1 VLTFDPC
8 VQVCLEGFKLVK
20 RIRVLLAD
28 DDDLTRVL
36 LSSLF
41 RESAPDIE
49 IVGEAVDGR
58 SAVELTREL
67 LPDAVIMD
75 VQMPQMNGVE
85 ASRAIHSEF
94 PNVQVIGLSIFDESE
109 AGKEMI
115 EAGALAYLCKNQP
128 WDKTVSAIHAFL
140 SAESKV

>member
-1 VLTFDPC
+1 
-8 VQVCLEGFKLVK
+8 LEDLQLLK

-41 RESAPDIE
+41 REAAPEIE
-49 IVGEAVDGR
+49 VVGEALDGR

-75 VQMPQMNGVE
+75 VQMPQMSGVD

-94 PNVQVIGLSIFDESE
+94 PNIQVIGLSIFDESE

-115 EAGALAYLCKNQP
+115 EAGARGYLCKNQP
-128 WDKTVSAIHAFL
+128 WDKTVSAIEGFL
-140 SAESKV
+140 APGSKAQ